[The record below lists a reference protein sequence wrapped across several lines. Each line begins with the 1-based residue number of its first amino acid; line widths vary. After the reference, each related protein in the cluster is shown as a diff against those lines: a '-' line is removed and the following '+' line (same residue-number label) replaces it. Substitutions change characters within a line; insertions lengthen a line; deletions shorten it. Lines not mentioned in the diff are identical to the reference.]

1 MQKVRE
7 RVSGPAKEHIDRAVR
22 KWSVLRRLS
31 GVVDQP
37 TNPHSITVP
46 ITSPPYILISVLS
59 THLLSLVFLPFST
72 LPAASSSHAFGSHN
86 SNSNLKTHRIR
97 GLQIWV
103 HQVCGL
109 WNKGHQA
116 IDHLCLWDP
125 LVSRFTYKK
134 LPSVWWAI
142 GCEMSSYLVIVLELD
157 LESGWVWWVINL

>member
-1 MQKVRE
+1 MSDETMQKVRE

-37 TNPHSITVP
+37 TIPHSITVP
-46 ITSPPYILISVLS
+46 ITSPPKFSSLS
-59 THLLSLVFLPFST
+59 CPPTSCHLSFFLSPLCLLPL
-72 LPAASSSHAFGSHN
+72 LPMHFGSHN

-125 LVSRFTYKK
+125 LVSRFTYKM
-134 LPSVWWAI
+134 LPSVW
-142 GCEMSSYLVIVLELD
+142 
-157 LESGWVWWVINL
+157 